1 MMPYVRRGAAFR
13 RGMGQAS
20 PQMLLYSTPGSP
32 SATEMNVSQCSD
44 LAIGLCSLLPAG
56 SVGWCSQ
63 CQVNTSPLP
72 VPPALPAPVYA
83 STPDQSEIDT
93 QAAAQQQAADFLN
106 SISDSSVGTTPPGT
120 ATCASWFDLNC
131 ATGWIMLGLGLTG
144 IVLVL
149 GKVVK

>member
-93 QAAAQQQAADFLN
+93 QALAQQQASDFLN
-106 SISDSSVGTTPPGT
+106 SIPDASVGATPT
-120 ATCASWFDLNC
+120 VCTSWFDLNC
-131 ATGWIMLGLGLTG
+131 PTGWAMLGLGLVGTF
-144 IVLVL
+144 LLL